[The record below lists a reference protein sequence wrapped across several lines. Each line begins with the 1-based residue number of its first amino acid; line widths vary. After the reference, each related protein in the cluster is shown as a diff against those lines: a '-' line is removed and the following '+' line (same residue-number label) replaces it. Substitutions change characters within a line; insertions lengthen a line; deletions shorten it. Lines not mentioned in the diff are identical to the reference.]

1 MILGLLIDDTAVC
14 GMVSS
19 VGWRDSVGEAIGI
32 QPPDVPTDQKDK
44 KTTSVHSRWLTAHF
58 NTCPEG
64 DEDAVVQ
71 RYVLFCVWH
80 MDDA

>member
-1 MILGLLIDDTAVC
+1 MTLLF
-14 GMVSS
+14 
-19 VGWRDSVGEAIGI
+19 VGWCLPSGGGTLSERLSAFN
-32 QPPDVPTDQKDK
+32 PPDVPTDQKDK